1 MKMIRPLDCA
11 KKIGVSRTT
20 LHRWKKRPGFPV
32 AFRLGDNSV
41 AFDEDEIDQWLAS
54 RRVEPK
60 AANVA
65 APARKQ
71 PVRTSRRLPDEE
83 VAAH

>member
-41 AFDEDEIDQWLAS
+41 AFEEDEIDQWLAS

-60 AANVA
+60 AANGGV
-65 APARKQ
+65 PARKQ
-71 PVRTSRRLPDEE
+71 AVQAIRRLADEE
-83 VAAH
+83 VESR

>member
-41 AFDEDEIDQWLAS
+41 AFDEDEIDLWLAS

-60 AANVA
+60 AANGG

-71 PVRTSRRLPDEE
+71 PVRTSRLADEE
-83 VAAH
+83 VESC